1 MKKFSFQV
9 LFSLF
14 LVLLI
19 DFLFGSYL
27 LKLTPKKINPT
38 VNHNVY
44 DHDLK
49 KNFKTT
55 FEWAPGETYNFCTD
69 NNSFRTFCD
78 HEKSIKKEF
87 DIAFIGDS
95 FTEGVG
101 LSYENTFV
109 GRITKKLENYRI
121 ANLGVVSYSPLIYYT
136 KLKYLIEEGY
146 KFERVILYFDI
157 SDIYD
162 DNNKYRFIDG
172 KIYRKKSVI
181 VSKIQKF
188 LKSSF
193 PFLAYSTKTI
203 KNDFFTKMFKKQK
216 VVKNCTYLDFCH
228 EKSSWTFNDKYFQ
241 EKHINKSLKFLNLT
255 YELLKKNNIKMS
267 VGIYPWP
274 AQILYDNENSKV
286 VSLIKEFCLNKC
298 EYLFNNFTFFFNE
311 LEKTDKQTLISK
323 YYIKDD
329 VHFNALGNEKLY
341 QNFIERFK
349 Y

>member
-1 MKKFSFQV
+1 M
-9 LFSLF
+9 F

-162 DNNKYRFIDG
+162 DNNKYRFIDD

-193 PFLAYSTKTI
+193 PFLAYSTKNI
-203 KNDFFTKMFKKQK
+203 QNDFFTRMFKKQK

-274 AQILYDNENSKV
+274 AQILYETKI
-286 VSLIKEFCLNKC
+286 LK
-298 EYLFNNFTFFFNE
+298 LF
-311 LEKTDKQTLISK
+311 I
-323 YYIKDD
+323 
-329 VHFNALGNEKLY
+329 
-341 QNFIERFK
+341 
-349 Y
+349 

>member
-1 MKKFSFQV
+1 MKKIFII
-9 LFSLF
+9 LGITIF
-14 LVLLI
+14 LALLI
-19 DFLFGSYL
+19 DLLIGSYL
-27 LKLTPKKINPT
+27 LKFTSKKINPT
-38 VNHNVY
+38 SNHNVY

-181 VSKIQKF
+181 VSRIQKF

-193 PFLAYSTKTI
+193 PFLAYSTKTV

-267 VGIYPWP
+267 IGVYPWP

-341 QNFIERFK
+341 QNFIESFK